1 MLLHS
6 STNLAPQPRTTMKP
20 TTADARRY
28 DLAIIG
34 KGMMGSAAARHAA
47 KISRDNQQIVLIGPS
62 EPSSDPCSAAGGVGN
77 SNSRDD
83 ASTSIF
89 GAHHDEGRI
98 TRRTDCDPIWAE
110 LASRSISRYEE
121 IVQESGGK
129 QEFYSQCGHL
139 AVGLDDGDMISKRR
153 QTAELM
159 EVECAC
165 LDEAALVDEFPHL
178 TFPQGCVGLHEKKDS
193 GYISAR
199 GLVVAQT
206 AAAQTLGVH
215 VIDEIANRVEKRI
228 CETNGDEYF
237 CIEVGPEHT
246 VIEANKV
253 LVAAGAFCNARP
265 LLPKKLELVPIKTQ
279 TVHFVLLEDDAERL
293 KDMPS
298 IIVKNDELWAYIL
311 PPIRYPDGTIRL
323 KLGGSYLDPYGN
335 EYGPNREMHSDQE
348 VVDWYQSN
356 GSEDAM
362 RTMENMLRSFVPNTD
377 PMSILSNSCA
387 TLNTPTRQAYI
398 GEIEDG
404 WAVATGGNGSAAK
417 SSDELG
423 RLAATCI
430 LDKRAFEQERICGK
444 LCVEVFRPRSVPAD
458 EEGGEDDVPTTIQHS

>member
-1 MLLHS
+1 M
-6 STNLAPQPRTTMKP
+6 
-20 TTADARRY
+20 
-28 DLAIIG
+28 
-34 KGMMGSAAARHAA
+34 
-47 KISRDNQQIVLIGPS
+47 
-62 EPSSDPCSAAGGVGN
+62 
-77 SNSRDD
+77 
-83 ASTSIF
+83 
-89 GAHHDEGRI
+89 
-98 TRRTDCDPIWAE
+98 
-110 LASRSISRYEE
+110 
-121 IVQESGGK
+121 
-129 QEFYSQCGHL
+129 
-139 AVGLDDGDMISKRR
+139 GLDNSDMISKRR
-153 QTAELM
+153 QTAESM
-159 EVECAC
+159 QVECDC
-165 LDEAALVDEFPHL
+165 LDEATLVEEFPHL

-199 GLVVAQT
+199 GLVAAQT

-215 VIDEIANRVEKRI
+215 VIDEIANRVEKRT
-228 CETNGDEYF
+228 CEINGDEYF
-237 CIEVGPEHT
+237 CIEVGPEDT
-246 VIEANKV
+246 VIEAGKV

-265 LLPKKLELVPIKTQ
+265 LLPKSLELVPIKTQ
-279 TVHFVLLEDDAERL
+279 TVHFVLLENDAVRL

-323 KLGGSYLDPYGN
+323 KLGGSYLDTDGN

-362 RTMENMLRSFVPNTD
+362 RTMENMLRSFVPNTN

-387 TLNTPTRQAYI
+387 TLNTLTGQAYI

-430 LDKRAFEQERICGK
+430 LDRKAFEQERICGK

-458 EEGGEDDVPTTIQHS
+458 EEGGEDGALSTIQH